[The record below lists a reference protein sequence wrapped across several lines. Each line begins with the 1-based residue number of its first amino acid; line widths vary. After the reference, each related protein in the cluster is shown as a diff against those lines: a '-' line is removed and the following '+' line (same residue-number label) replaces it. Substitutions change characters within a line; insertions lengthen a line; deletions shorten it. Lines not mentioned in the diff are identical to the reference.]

1 MGSLMEFKY
10 TDNYIGIKNK
20 ELSELDRFVKNFVR
34 ILEKNFR
41 YVIVSGYVAI
51 LFGRNRS
58 SEDIDVFIQKKDFES
73 FKNYWDEVS
82 QRYECINTKIAD
94 KAYND
99 YLLKNTPIRFSKKN
113 EFIPNFELKFPR
125 SELDKWT
132 LSERKKVIVNDSNL
146 YVSPLEL
153 EIPYK
158 LYLGSDKD
166 IEDARFL
173 YKFFKD
179 YLDRNLLKTF
189 TQKLNTNKLFNRYI
203 K

>member
-99 YLLKNTPIRFSKKN
+99 YLLKNIPIRFSKKN